1 MDIIIPGLH
10 ASIAFQC
17 LLFACYLLFNERRHL
32 LANRINLGLLAA
44 LACHMLFNLAHEYAL
59 PNLIPN
65 LTFGFGLL
73 YGPLIFLYIQALMYR
88 DFEWR
93 SAYWLHF
100 LPSVVLNLSPL
111 FVQPS
116 GLFGALTTFIS
127 MGIYLLLSFH
137 HYIHFRKTL
146 NQTQSDVDGIAMR
159 WALHV
164 LLLNGA
170 SLILNITSI
179 ALSIFNYN
187 SILETW
193 AEIGVFLVL
202 FIMVNTF
209 LFKGLVQPSLFEG
222 ITKEDSDITEQSRS
236 NTAIGGL
243 DAARYQEIK
252 EKLLTHMQTKKPYR
266 DSLFNLA
273 MLGRQIGESP
283 RYVSAVINRE
293 LALSFADFV
302 NRYRLAEVKQY
313 LEDAEEQRTILD
325 LIHTCG
331 FSTKSNF
338 NRVFKQQEGV
348 TPSEYRKARCSR

>member
-1 MDIIIPGLH
+1 MDIIIPGLQ

-17 LLFACYLLFNERRHL
+17 LLFACYLLFDERRHL
-32 LANRINLGLLAA
+32 LANRINLGLLGT
-44 LACHMLFNLAHEYAL
+44 LACHMLFNLVNEYVSPGVL
-59 PNLIPN
+59 PN

-73 YGPLIFLYIQALMYR
+73 YGPLIFLYIRALMYR

-93 SAYWLHF
+93 SAYWLHL
-100 LPSVVLNLSPL
+100 LPGAALNLLPL
-111 FVQPS
+111 FFQPP
-116 GLFGALTTFIS
+116 GLFGALATFTS
-127 MGIYLLLSFH
+127 MGIYLFLSLH
-137 HYIHFRKTL
+137 HYSHFRQTL
-146 NQTQSDVDGIAMR
+146 TQTQSAVDRMAMR

-179 ALSIFNYN
+179 TLSIFTGN

-193 AEIGVFLVL
+193 AELGVFLVL

-222 ITKEDSDITEQSRS
+222 ITQEDTAITEQSRS
-236 NTAIGGL
+236 NSLIAGL

-252 EKLLTHMQTKKPYR
+252 EKLLAHMQTKKPYR
-266 DSLFNLA
+266 DSLFSLQ
-273 MLGRQIGESP
+273 MLGRQLGESP

-302 NRYRLAEVKQY
+302 NSYRLAEVKQY
-313 LEDAEEQRTILD
+313 LEDAGEQRTILD
-325 LIHTCG
+325 LIYACG

-338 NRVFKQQEGV
+338 NRVFKQQEGI
-348 TPSEYRKARCSR
+348 TPSEYRKDFHKT